1 MHKVQPSSDV
11 LSWLNKAKAQKSTSQ
26 KSTIV
31 ILLDQLKN
39 ADLLPLIDLFSS
51 NALETVDLV
60 CESSIDLNEHAVLSL
75 MHAINTRLRVV
86 NIHDAPLKEDTLR
99 DLFVSGINCQVLNV
113 KSTEIQKL
121 NMAGKFMHLHTL
133 NMDFCTSL
141 STMEKDCFTH
151 MPNLI
156 RLSMC
161 ATRVSNLWTTVAALL
176 KLPALLELRFQNC
189 LCCKDTSPCHL
200 KDVNTNKTSS
210 NMPIEGYFGK
220 LHIDEHA
227 VSQKYNSHHP
237 SPICF
242 QKHYREYMIVSLP
255 RLRVL
260 DNCQIGKFDGE
271 RAKTVF
277 SSYYEVLPNFRQ
289 HKESIISVLH
299 MRETG
304 TSDIKS
310 KGSSLHRKSQS
321 FYSRSLCAA
330 KLGSSAWPVL
340 HPLSNISQFVKQE
353 GKILRPRQF
362 EYHQTDPSL
371 MAFGTLEGEVVVI
384 NHETGN
390 LVNYM
395 QLLDT
400 NKSVMGL
407 CWLKRFQS
415 KLVVGY
421 DNGSL
426 RLFDINDTLPEVA
439 DSYCSPTGVD
449 FDDFQHLTSVH
460 VNATD
465 DQILTSGYSKKV
477 AVFDISTG
485 KRLHLFTDMHREAI
499 NVAKFAH
506 HSPSMFV
513 TSSFDHD
520 VKMWDLRIKPVSP
533 CYTASSSSG
542 NVMVCFSP
550 DDLYMLV
557 SAVDNKVKQLLAVD
571 GRLHT
576 NFDIA
581 PTGSDQ
587 NYTRSYYMNGRD
599 YIISGSCDEP
609 VVRVCC
615 AQTGRRLR
623 DIYLEGQ
630 NARSLMFVQSLRGD
644 PFRHFHMAI
653 LAAYVRPSSKWEI
666 IKVNLLSS
674 GQYSSEYQKG
684 QQLCPSYRLGT

>member
-1 MHKVQPSSDV
+1 MKTNELTAPDPSMSSSPHISDLLTRYIKICQMHEVQPCSDV
-11 LSWLNKAKAQKSTSQ
+11 VSWLNKAMVQQITCQ
-26 KSTIV
+26 NCTIV

-39 ADLLPLIDLFSS
+39 ADLFPLIDLFCSNDS
-51 NALETVDLV
+51 NALGNVDLL
-60 CESSIDLNEHAVLSL
+60 CESSNDLDENTILSL
-75 MHAINTRLRVV
+75 MYAINTRLRVV
-86 NIHDAPLKEDTLR
+86 DIRDTPLKEDILR
-99 DLFVSGINCQVLNV
+99 DIFKAGLDCQVLNI
-113 KSTEIQKL
+113 KSTKIQKL
-121 NMAGKFMHLHTL
+121 NMAGEFMHMHTL

-141 STMEKDCFTH
+141 SSMEKDCFAY
-151 MPNLI
+151 MPNLS

-176 KLPALLELRFQNC
+176 KLPSLLQLRFQNC

-200 KDVNTNKTSS
+200 KDVNTIKTSS
-210 NMPIEGYFGK
+210 NNPVEGYFSK
-220 LHIDEHA
+220 LHIDDNA

-260 DNCQIGKFDGE
+260 DNCQIGKLDGK

-277 SSYYEVLPNFRQ
+277 SSYYEVLPNKRQ

-299 MRETG
+299 ARETG
-304 TSDIKS
+304 TSGMINRISLKS
-310 KGSSLHRKSQS
+310 KGSSLHKKSQS

-340 HPLSNISQFVKQE
+340 HPLSNISQILKEE

-390 LVNYM
+390 LVSY
-395 QLLDT
+395 LPFFDT
-400 NKSVMGL
+400 SKSVLGL

-426 RLFDINDTLPEVA
+426 RLYDINDTLPEVVGNCCK
-439 DSYCSPTGVD
+439 STGVD

-465 DQILTSGYSKKV
+465 EQILTSGYSKKV
-477 AVFDISTG
+477 AVYDISTG
-485 KRLHLFTDMHREAI
+485 KRLHLFTDMHREPI

-506 HSPSMFV
+506 HSPSLFV

-520 VKMWDLRIKPVSP
+520 VKMWDLRAKPVNP

-550 DDLYMLV
+550 DDLYLLV
-557 SAVDNKVKQLLAVD
+557 SAVDNEV
-571 GRLHT
+571 
-576 NFDIA
+576 F
-581 PTGSDQ
+581 
-587 NYTRSYYMNGRD
+587 
-599 YIISGSCDEP
+599 
-609 VVRVCC
+609 
-615 AQTGRRLR
+615 
-623 DIYLEGQ
+623 
-630 NARSLMFVQSLRGD
+630 
-644 PFRHFHMAI
+644 
-653 LAAYVRPSSKWEI
+653 
-666 IKVNLLSS
+666 
-674 GQYSSEYQKG
+674 
-684 QQLCPSYRLGT
+684 